1 MKQFLKTTLAVIV
14 GVLIASIIST
24 LIFIGI
30 IGAIISSGEGVTVL
44 RPNSVYRL
52 DLRGTLVERASD
64 SSPLDMLTARLMGGG
79 QAIGLDQILA
89 NIQKAKT
96 NDNIVGIYLNIG
108 SFSAGQASV
117 TEIRNA
123 LLEFRESGKFV
134 VAYADHYS
142 QRMFYLASVADYVIL
157 NPVGAVSFRGLAST
171 FVSFRNLLDNIG
183 VEMQIVKVGEF
194 KSASEPFTEIRMSD
208 ANREQVTVFVNS
220 TWNNMLNAISVS
232 RGISVE
238 ELNRIA
244 DNVLDFRGAQQAL
257 DYRMVDKLM
266 YQSEVEDFIKTLIGD
281 TGRREP
287 AFVRHSA
294 MNNVPTGE
302 RFNRTRIA
310 VIYAVGAIDMSENEG
325 IVSRRLVR
333 TINQVAEDDNIKAV
347 VLRINSPGG
356 SAFGSEQIWHAL
368 TELRERKPLIISMG
382 DLAASGGYWIAAAGD
397 KILAQPNTL
406 TGSIG
411 VFGQIPNTAGLARR
425 VGLNFDVVKTNRM
438 SDGVITG
445 YRAFTPEERL
455 LVQYFVNQT
464 YDLFLYRIADC
475 RGMELE
481 QVKALADGRVWTGEC
496 ALALGLVDEI
506 GGIDRAIVIAA
517 ERAEIEN
524 FTVVRFPEQE
534 DFMTLLLRSMSGD
547 LESRVLRA
555 RLGSHY
561 ETFRR
566 ISDIRYMNGVFA
578 LMPFG
583 LNVY

>member
-14 GVLIASIIST
+14 GVLIALTIGMLII
-24 LIFIGI
+24 IGI

-44 RPNSVYRL
+44 KPYSVYRL
-52 DLRGTLVERASD
+52 DLRGTLVERATD
-64 SSPLDMLTARLMGGG
+64 NPFEALTARLMGGG
-79 QAIGLDQILA
+79 QTIGLDEILS

-220 TWNNMLNAISVS
+220 TWNNMLNAISAS

-294 MNNVPTGE
+294 MNNVPTNE

-506 GGIDRAIVIAA
+506 GGIDRAIAIAA